1 MYVAGLKLF
10 FQSFAHHALAFTITL
25 YQQRATG
32 ETPREERGS
41 SRDNGEA
48 VARG

>member
-1 MYVAGLKLF
+1 MPVAPKLGSNEGGWAARPSF
-10 FQSFAHHALAFTITL
+10 ETRAMQSMV
-25 YQQRATG
+25 R
-32 ETPREERGS
+32 S

>member
-1 MYVAGLKLF
+1 VGGPRLPAV
-10 FQSFAHHALAFTITL
+10 HAATL
-25 YQQRATG
+25 RDDRLRCAQ
-32 ETPREERGS
+32 PVS